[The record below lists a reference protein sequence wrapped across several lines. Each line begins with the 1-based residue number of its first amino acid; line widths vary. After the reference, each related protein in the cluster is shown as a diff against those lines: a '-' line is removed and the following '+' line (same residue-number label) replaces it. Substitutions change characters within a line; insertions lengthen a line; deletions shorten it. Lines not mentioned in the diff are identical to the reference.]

1 MKENFF
7 KKFMV
12 PLLCAQNQTVY
23 GTPVPS
29 DNAAEKLIS
38 VLPVQLAA
46 CLRNQA
52 IVHTKLR

>member
-1 MKENFF
+1 
-7 KKFMV
+7 MV
-12 PLLCAQNQTVY
+12 PLLCAQNQTIY

-52 IVHTKLR
+52 IVHTKLRWVTM